1 MNGENVSEKCATMGL
16 LEHISGGKILNNKP
30 RRILLTG
37 AFGLV
42 GGETIRAILRQGHSL
57 TCLDLDTPENRI
69 HMQDLL
75 QFGTFETIW
84 LDIRDKQAV
93 QQAVSD
99 CSPQVILHLAAIVPP
114 DCYVEPELAYQV
126 NVVGSEH
133 LLEAAQQC
141 EELERFVYISSYS
154 VHGPRNPNKEVNA
167 IRAETPLN
175 PGDNYARHKVQV
187 ENLVRE
193 SGLPWSILRLPAV
206 FGLRPQQGGQALMKY
221 LFVLP
226 PERRQHAL
234 DARDAGLALA
244 NAIHADILF
253 RTLLLGGD
261 APDWMRTAGE
271 FFGAI
276 FQARGLK
283 PIPDRFFRNP
293 DPLVDEAWY
302 YEDWVNTA
310 ESQLLLDYQKHS
322 FSDYIFA
329 LSKQE
334 KIGPHW
340 LMTLMSPLVLKQLTK
355 QSPYDRDQDTL
366 DTRSHWEIVC
376 EVFEIS
382 EDTP

>member
-1 MNGENVSEKCATMGL
+1 MD
-16 LEHISGGKILNNKP
+16 IKP
-30 RRILLTG
+30 RKVLLTG

-42 GGETIRAILRQGHSL
+42 GEETIRALLHQGHSL
-57 TCLDLDTPENRI
+57 TCLDLDTPENRV

-75 QFGTFETIW
+75 QIGAFETMW
-84 LDIRDKQAV
+84 VDICDAEAV
-93 QQAVSD
+93 ITAVSD
-99 CSPQVILHLAAIVPP
+99 CAPQAILHLAAVVPP
-114 DCYVEPELAYQV
+114 DCYVNPKLAYQV
-126 NVVGSEH
+126 NVEGSKN
-133 LLEAAQQC
+133 LLAAAKQC
-141 EELERFVYISSYS
+141 ESLERFVFISSYS
-154 VHGPRNPNKEVNA
+154 VHGPRNPNKEINA

-175 PGDNYARHKVQV
+175 PGDNYARHKVLV
-187 ENLVRE
+187 ETFVRE
-193 SGLPWSILRLPAV
+193 SSLPWSIIRLPAV

-221 LFVLP
+221 LFILP

-244 NAIHADILF
+244 NAVHADILF

-271 FFGAI
+271 FFSAI

-283 PIPDRFFRNP
+283 AIPDRYFRNP

-322 FSDYIFA
+322 FKEYVTE

-334 KIGPHW
+334 KIGPGW
-340 LMTLMSPLVLKQLTK
+340 LMNLMSPLVLKQLTK
-355 QSPYDRDQDTL
+355 QSPYDRDRDSL
-366 DTRSHWEIVC
+366 DTQTHWEIVC
-376 EVFEIS
+376 KVFEIPQDS
-382 EDTP
+382 P